1 MMDKNTKILVGAVI
15 AVIAIIW
22 IVAVLGPSEETKTVE
37 MINGGSSYFWHP
49 ETSEFELWQYLY
61 PSDNNFDYEKL
72 IVEFRFYDSNNQLL
86 GSENVTLENTDLH
99 KSVYIKTN
107 LPEEAK
113 TWDFKVIESIPL

>member
-1 MMDKNTKILVGAVI
+1 MDKNTKIILGIVIII
-15 AVIAIIW
+15 AVIFVSGCI
-22 IVAVLGPSEETKTVE
+22 GSSEETKTVE

-49 ETSEFELWQYLY
+49 ENSEFEVWQYLH
-61 PSDNNFDYEKL
+61 PSDNNYDYKKL

-107 LPEEAK
+107 LPEEPK
-113 TWDFKVIESIPL
+113 TWDFKIIESIPS